1 MKLIPLQSG
10 DLGLYVKLFT
20 DPIYMAD
27 LGGPQP
33 LEKVPKILQKQIDSH
48 NSGAGIVLKIVPEEG
63 DWLAAKEKRENKGFV
78 TAEEPFYDFENDFEW
93 KEGIGSVC
101 LWFYEDTP
109 EIGYGVLPKY
119 QNFGFTSKAVSMLL
133 DIARQDKERWKII
146 YVMTAISNVPSN
158 QLLQRLNFKFL
169 EACEMD
175 YDDRKIPANRYCY
188 DLNN

>member
-33 LEKVPKILQKQIDSH
+33 LEKVPKILQKQVDSH
-48 NSGAGIVLKIVPEEG
+48 TSGAGIVLKIVPEEI
-63 DWLAAKEKRENKGFV
+63 DWFTAKEKREKRGLI
-78 TAEEPFYDFENDFEW
+78 TDEEPFYDFENDLGW

-109 EIGYGVLPKY
+109 EIGYGV
-119 QNFGFTSKAVSMLL
+119 FTKVSKLWLYKSGSFNVIGYSTT
-133 DIARQDKERWKII
+133 RQGKME
-146 YVMTAISNVPSN
+146 YY
-158 QLLQRLNFKFL
+158 L
-169 EACEMD
+169 
-175 YDDRKIPANRYCY
+175 CY
-188 DLNN
+188 DCDF